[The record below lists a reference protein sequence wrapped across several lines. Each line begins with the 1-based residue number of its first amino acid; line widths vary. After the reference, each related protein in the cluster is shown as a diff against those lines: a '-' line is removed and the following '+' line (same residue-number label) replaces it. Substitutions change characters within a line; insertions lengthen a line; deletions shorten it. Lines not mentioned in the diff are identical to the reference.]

1 MPLPWIPAE
10 NPLRN
15 RRGIDMRGVLL
26 STAVLALML
35 GAGGALGQA
44 QPQETSQ
51 PTATSATTGPASIP
65 DAASKVICRPVVVDG
80 MVIHGREACHT
91 QSEWDAI
98 RQHNRQQVDQ
108 IQLNNLTMQ
117 PH

>member
-1 MPLPWIPAE
+1 MH
-10 NPLRN
+10 
-15 RRGIDMRGVLL
+15 GVLS

-35 GAGGALGQA
+35 GASDALAQA

-51 PTATSATTGPASIP
+51 PTATSATTGPA
-65 DAASKVICRPVVVDG
+65 ASTDMAGRVICRPVVVNG
-80 MVIHGREACHT
+80 MVIHGRQACHT
-91 QSEWDAI
+91 QVEWDSI
-98 RQHNRQQVDQ
+98 RQHNRQQLDQ